1 MNEDPLSSMH
11 GLDRFEQELRSLTPK
26 STSTVLFDPES
37 SHANIRHSSGSP
49 KANRYWLQ
57 TASVSWTMGLATGI
71 LISAFWTQ
79 SNNRELSPPEPNLVA
94 QETTAPTTVASAPTP
109 QNRPPVIHE
118 GFLGTHHP
126 VMHRNDP
133 IWSFDGVLS
142 NRSLSIAERRMIQTD
157 HPSDSAHASTDAP
170 PTPIPSSPSPSR
182 SQRQLLQ
189 MLIKSEDLISI

>member
-26 STSTVLFDPES
+26 SNSTVLFDPES

-109 QNRPPVIHE
+109 QNLPPVIHE